1 MLQKRIILSQFDIQF
16 VVCLL
21 FVFSHLVIKNRLVF
35 FNTKRKCST
44 SYGLF
49 AYLLMFSFHLYK
61 PLGKRKLCW
70 IVFNF
75 FLSQCFFLCCCCCC
89 FSIIINAHEKNSTK
103 NGKCL
108 KKFVH
113 YPIRF
118 ECDVHI
124 FFSCCE
130 RTFCCHRNS
139 FFTAKKFLGFI
150 KYKKKSYGMKW
161 IIPLFSEK
169 NMVFSPIP
177 FRLKKGKIITIDYT

>member
-70 IVFNF
+70 IFFKF

-124 FFSCCE
+124 FFLAVSV
-130 RTFCCHRNS
+130 RFVVTAIVFLLPRNS
-139 FFTAKKFLGFI
+139 WVLSNTKENLMVWNELF
-150 KYKKKSYGMKW
+150 
-161 IIPLFSEK
+161 LFSQK
-169 NMVFSPIP
+169 KTWFFPP
-177 FRLKKGKIITIDYT
+177 FRSV